1 MSAYPP
7 PTETL
12 PIFNVNEFIG
22 TTSTSQGGGGGG
34 GTFVNYPNAQGVLNL
49 VGFNSSGTASITN
62 LVVNG
67 TSDINNNMNL
77 SGDLVFDGVNGSINF
92 LDSTEQTSAY
102 TGAGALS
109 GAYTSANITLDAD
122 GKITAISN
130 GSGSLNPTFNSITI
144 EDPVVATNTTTITQT
159 GSDFTITNNET
170 ASVISLIADTTE
182 VQDLLTDSVEY
193 SADGTAQTSAYT
205 GAGGLA
211 GSYTNT
217 NMTVDANGKIT
228 ALANGSAGTNLL
240 PLNNTWT
247 GTNNFTLTTTLSTAT
262 FGDSTSQNS
271 AFTGAGALTGS
282 YTNTNLT
289 IDANGKITALANGS
303 GGGDAS
309 EEYIAYPLS
318 QSSEIY
324 DYYQDEWIWNRPTA
338 PTYNPNYENDMVCLQ
353 MSANGQWTIQ
363 CSTTQGIQISPTY
376 ATGALVDG
384 GSAFWRLRAVVGAVG
399 CGVSANANYMWY
411 MTSTQV
417 FISTNQGATWSA
429 GIALPSAVAGATSGV
444 IVSSANGQ
452 YVYALQQTAVAS
464 VAVWKSVNFGA
475 SWSLVFNGA
484 QEAIFGSGYIF
495 AQGRIAVSAS
505 GKYVIF
511 AYVKS
516 TPSVVG
522 GLGISS
528 DFGASFSLTTSLGSG
543 ANMSYGSLCC
553 MNMIGDRMYYM
564 IASSGNQNQLY
575 TSTDFGQTWTLI
587 RLTLN
592 GTNAISSGFSCS
604 GSGQYLMINNRGAL
618 GNQVSSNY
626 GVNLVQ
632 ITIGATPNGRT
643 NPYIPYQNGCISQ
656 DGRYFMGIWIG
667 NLASINAQNIPC
679 FYQQQIYETANTN
692 QLIATARPY
701 YYANFQNF
709 SGVPYPTTIN
719 TFFTSASSYPPN
731 VSVQFRVSITITYTA
746 TGSATTL
753 GSCYTY
759 DAVVDVYPYRLGWL
773 SSAVNTT
780 NMITNAINGNTNFY
794 YVDATYAPRGRQF
807 WAHNI
812 VSTGSLDTDGKIQ
825 FYTSNTPASE
835 EMAILVYCPNA
846 NPCNINI
853 NVEMI
858 SQYNPFGITI
868 QNILPSGVPLQPT
881 ISAFGGYYQV

>member
-22 TTSTSQGGGGGG
+22 TTNTSQGGGGGG
-34 GTFVNYPNAQGVLNL
+34 GTFVNYPTAQGFLSL
-49 VGFNSSGTASITN
+49 VGFQSSSTATLTN
-62 LVVNG
+62 MVVNG
-67 TSDINNNMNL
+67 TSDINNNINL
-77 SGDLVFDGVNGSINF
+77 AGDLVLDGVNASINF
-92 LDSTEQTSAY
+92 LNGTIQDSAY
-102 TGAGALS
+102 TGLTSSAGTYAD
-109 GAYTSANITLDAD
+109 ANLTIDAN
-122 GKITAISN
+122 GKITAISAGTGSAILTSN
-130 GSGSLNPTFNSITI
+130 NIFTGTNTFTNTVDISGTTLNINDNSTLECNEATVNIGDGGSGQLNIECPISIGGFGDITMLNSDIIMT
-144 EDPVVATNTTTITQT
+144 DDAVITQGGT
-159 GSDFTITNNET
+159 RTVPNTLYTTDIISGSHIQYNSDNT
-170 ASVISLIADTTE
+170 
-182 VQDLLTDSVEY
+182 Q
-193 SADGTAQTSAYT
+193 QTSAFT
-205 GAGGLA
+205 GAGALA

-217 NMTVDANGKIT
+217 NMTVDANGRIT
-228 ALANGSAGTNLL
+228 ALANGS
-240 PLNNTWT
+240 
-247 GTNNFTLTTTLSTAT
+247 S
-262 FGDSTSQNS
+262 SS
-271 AFTGAGALTGS
+271 
-282 YTNTNLT
+282 
-289 IDANGKITALANGS
+289 
-303 GGGDAS
+303 DAS

-324 DYYQDEWIWNRPTA
+324 DYYQDEWIWNRPFA
-338 PTYNPNYENDMVCLQ
+338 PTYNPSYENNMVCLQ

-363 CSTTQGIQISPTY
+363 CSTTQGIQISPTF

-384 GSAFWRLRAVVGAVG
+384 GSAFWRTRAVVGAVG

-452 YVYALQQTAVAS
+452 YVYALQQTALAS
-464 VAVWKSVNFGA
+464 VIVWRSTNFGV
-475 SWSLVFNGA
+475 SWSLVPFSTYG
-484 QEAIFGSGYIF
+484 QQTILGFGMIF
-495 AQGRIAVSAS
+495 AQGRIAISAS
-505 GKYVIF
+505 GKYVMFSYIGN
-511 AYVKS
+511 
-516 TPSVVG
+516 TPSIIG
-522 GLGISS
+522 RLALSN
-528 DFGASFSLTTSLGSG
+528 DFGATFSLTNTFGTG
-543 ANMSYGSLCC
+543 ANIEYGSLCC

-564 IASSGNQNQLY
+564 IGSSGTQNQLY
-575 TSTDFGQTWTLI
+575 TSTDFGQTWSLI
-587 RLTLN
+587 GLTLA
-592 GTNAISSGFSCS
+592 GTYQISSGFSCS

-626 GVNLVQ
+626 GINLVQ
-632 ITIGATPNGRT
+632 ITIGITASGRT

-679 FYQQQIYETANTN
+679 FYQQQVYETANTN
-692 QLIATARPY
+692 ILVATARPY
-701 YYANFQNF
+701 YYATFQNF

-719 TFFTSASSYPPN
+719 TFFTSASSYPPD
-731 VSVQFRVSITITYTA
+731 VSVQFRVSITIAYTA

-812 VSTGSLDTDGKIQ
+812 VSTGSLDTNGKIQ

-868 QNILPSGVPLQPT
+868 QNILPSGVPSQPT
-881 ISAFGGYYQV
+881 NSAYGGYYPTP